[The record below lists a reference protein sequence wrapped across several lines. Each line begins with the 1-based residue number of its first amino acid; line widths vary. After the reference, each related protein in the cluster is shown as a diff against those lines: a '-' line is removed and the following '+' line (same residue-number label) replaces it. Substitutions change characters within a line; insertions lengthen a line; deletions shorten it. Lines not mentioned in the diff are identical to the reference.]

1 MPGDKLT
8 ELAGAPR
15 TGKRVGILT
24 IGQEH
29 HLDVHLLL
37 EEHIDSTDR
46 RLDTGGITI
55 IKDSNIVGKTTDQPD
70 LPSSQRRTRR
80 GDHILDAGLVHADH
94 VHITLD
100 QETMVLTD
108 NCLLRL
114 EKAIKLIALMID
126 LALRRIHVFCRLLRL
141 LQDTPTE
148 SHHLTTQRM
157 HRKDHPATETVVSPL
172 TILVGNNKA
181 CLLQVFPL
189 VSRQLGSLGQGIT
202 LIERISQLE
211 LADRLLTQATLYKIA
226 QTHQS
231 PIEVLK

>member
-100 QETMVLTD
+100 QETMVLPD

-126 LALRRIHVFCRLLRL
+126 LALGRVHVFRRLLRL
-141 LQDTPTE
+141 LQDTPAE
-148 SHHLTTQRM
+148 SHHLATQRM